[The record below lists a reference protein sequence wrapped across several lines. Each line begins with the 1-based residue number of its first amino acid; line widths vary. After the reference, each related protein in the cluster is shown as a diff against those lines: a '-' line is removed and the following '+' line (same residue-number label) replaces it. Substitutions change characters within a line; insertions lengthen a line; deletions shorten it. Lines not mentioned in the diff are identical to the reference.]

1 MMRALLLL
9 LVFCAGPV
17 LAQDKPTFDLPKGEP
32 AKEKPVAQ
40 EQQAALERA
49 ILRLSGWP
57 SERSRRAAE
66 QLIVQRE
73 KSLPMVLA
81 VLVSED
87 RRHAP
92 LKPGA
97 AYVVGRIGEKSQFLT
112 LLLVAAEK
120 PQRRHAS
127 VFLEAAWRLN
137 PDAAVAEAF
146 RFFRLSE
153 TTLRHEATRFVRD
166 RISKSHLPRV
176 LDLLD
181 RENTERPFTR
191 EIGLQ
196 LLDRLVQ
203 TGEVEWSSAGP
214 RFYSTLGDESPSVC
228 ARAMRILASRKEQ
241 DNINALNE
249 LITKKYS
256 YWRQRSYA
264 AMALSV
270 MSSAYKVQPLTTESI
285 DMLKG
290 RRGLGHPKEM
300 LPQAAAALALGE
312 AALRTGDEELVRLL
326 DGRIPIVLIESVGAG
341 NRHYRDFASVMPLA
355 YTMLRKITG
364 QVFPDHAPRWAQ
376 WWRDN
381 GKHFRARRE
390 LLEVREEDIPATLID
405 LKKPKSMGGAALRL
419 ATVGDKRPMF
429 LHGRAYA
436 LPPDEMERIVDAL
449 RESGFF
455 SAAAPDPN
463 KIGDDVAMITVRV
476 GDLARTVAYSDATDG
491 MRDRILKGAE
501 RLAGDYGWQHWW
513 DRKGQPSWAL
523 FFGENRKWFHENPGA
538 EARADRL
545 REMIS
550 ASLDDLLLQEERTR
564 AARYVAALPG
574 AGGALNK
581 AQVQRFLKAVQLERE
596 PNEFVA
602 AALEL
607 LVPSAGEAAATG
619 LIETLAAQ
627 PDPRALGLLTHLC
640 TRLPSAMLGG
650 LSTDERWKVRY
661 AAVGA
666 LAAGDES
673 DKARELLAARLS
685 DNEETVAA
693 EAAAALAKHGDRT
706 VIPTLDKLAMS
717 RSSEIRATAARSYG
731 VLGGDSALGNL
742 RPLLYRDP
750 ELRVRRQAI
759 EGLVQGKDPGAP
771 ILLLGVFERE
781 SDPKVRAAASNGLVS
796 LETPELVNKLVARL
810 EHTPSASPERV
821 AIVNVLARVRSDV
834 PVPLLQAVLQG
845 DDLLSADAAALG
857 LARRWNDSAIGQLI
871 RMAEQNRNPRAAIR
885 HLQIL
890 SSWSN
895 PAESYAEQAANYKGW
910 YKVNSTGRPLT
921 WFRDML
927 TTRGYDTSVLN
938 DVVRNTAG
946 TQVPVVDDGCV
957 PLLLRALRD
966 DEWYLRRN
974 ASFLLN
980 ERIGPGAPKPITYS
994 TRKAEAEATIAE
1006 YNAWWAM
1013 EQKRKSA
1020 EKRG

>member
-9 LVFCAGPV
+9 LVFSTTLV
-17 LAQDKPTFDLPKGEP
+17 LAQQKPTFDLPKGQP
-32 AKEKPVAQ
+32 ATKKPVQQ

-49 ILRLSGWP
+49 VMRLSGWP

-87 RRHAP
+87 SRHAS

-97 AYVVGRIGEKSQFLT
+97 AYVVGRIGDKSQFLT

-166 RISKSHLPRV
+166 RVSKKLLPQV

-181 RENTERPFTR
+181 RENVERSFTR

-203 TGEVEWSSAGP
+203 TGEVAWSDAGP

-228 ARAMRILASRKEQ
+228 SRAMRILASRKEQ

-270 MSSAYKVQPLTTESI
+270 MSSGYKVQPLSPESI
-285 DMLKG
+285 EALKG
-290 RRGLGHPKEM
+290 RRGLRHPKEM

-312 AALRTGDEELVRLL
+312 AALRTGDKELVRLL
-326 DGRIPIVLIESVGAG
+326 DGRIPVVLIEAVGAG

-381 GKHFRARRE
+381 GKNFRARRE
-390 LLEVREEDIPATLID
+390 LLEVRKEDIEATLID
-405 LKKPKSMGGAALRL
+405 LKKPKSMGGTSLRL
-419 ATVGDKRPMF
+419 ASVGDRRPTF
-429 LHGRAYA
+429 LHGRAFA
-436 LPPDEMERIVDAL
+436 LPPEEMERILGSL

-455 SAAAPDPN
+455 AAPTPDPN
-463 KIGDDVAMITVRV
+463 KIDDDVALITVRV
-476 GDLARTVAYSDATDG
+476 GDLARSVAYPDASDG

-501 RLAGDYGWQHWW
+501 RLASDYGWQHWW

-523 FFGENRKWFHENPGA
+523 FFGENRKWFHENKG
-538 EARADRL
+538 EKERADRL

-550 ASLDDLLLQEERTR
+550 NALDDLLLQEERTR
-564 AARYVAALPG
+564 AARYIAVLPGGGAAL
-574 AGGALNK
+574 NE
-581 AQVQRFLKAVQLERE
+581 AQVQRFLRAVKLERE
-596 PNEFVA
+596 PNEFVS

-607 LVPSAGEAAATG
+607 LVPSAGTAAATG
-619 LIETLAAQ
+619 LIETLAEQ

-640 TRLPSAMLGG
+640 SRLPSDMLAG

-666 LAAGDES
+666 LAA
-673 DKARELLAARLS
+673 
-685 DNEETVAA
+685 V
-693 EAAAALAKHGDRT
+693 
-706 VIPTLDKLAMS
+706 
-717 RSSEIRATAARSYG
+717 
-731 VLGGDSALGNL
+731 DS
-742 RPLLYRDP
+742 
-750 ELRVRRQAI
+750 
-759 EGLVQGKDPGAP
+759 
-771 ILLLGVFERE
+771 
-781 SDPKVRAAASNGLVS
+781 
-796 LETPELVNKLVARL
+796 
-810 EHTPSASPERV
+810 
-821 AIVNVLARVRSDV
+821 
-834 PVPLLQAVLQG
+834 
-845 DDLLSADAAALG
+845 
-857 LARRWNDSAIGQLI
+857 
-871 RMAEQNRNPRAAIR
+871 
-885 HLQIL
+885 
-890 SSWSN
+890 
-895 PAESYAEQAANYKGW
+895 
-910 YKVNSTGRPLT
+910 
-921 WFRDML
+921 
-927 TTRGYDTSVLN
+927 
-938 DVVRNTAG
+938 
-946 TQVPVVDDGCV
+946 
-957 PLLLRALRD
+957 
-966 DEWYLRRN
+966 
-974 ASFLLN
+974 
-980 ERIGPGAPKPITYS
+980 
-994 TRKAEAEATIAE
+994 
-1006 YNAWWAM
+1006 
-1013 EQKRKSA
+1013 
-1020 EKRG
+1020 